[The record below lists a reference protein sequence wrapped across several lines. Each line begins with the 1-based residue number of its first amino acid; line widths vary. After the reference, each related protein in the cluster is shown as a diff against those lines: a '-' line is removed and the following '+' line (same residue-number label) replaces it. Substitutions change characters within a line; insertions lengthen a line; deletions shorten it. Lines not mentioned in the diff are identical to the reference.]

1 MSYKNFNRHEIFTAE
16 DLTNVREAINNLQ
29 FEKGHSMMDSL
40 VNSLYGLYDGYLY
53 DGIDEELY
61 QVLDFKVFC
70 NLTKTLK
77 KITDHV
83 EANGESIALV

>member
-1 MSYKNFNRHEIFTAE
+1 MAHKTFNRYEIFNVE
-16 DLTNVREAINNLQ
+16 DMNNVRSAINNLQ
-29 FEKGHSMMDSL
+29 EQGHSFTPL
-40 VNSLYGLYDGYLY
+40 ENSLYGLYDGYLY

-77 KITDHV
+77 KITDNI
-83 EANGESIALV
+83 EANGESVTLV

>member
-1 MSYKNFNRHEIFTAE
+1 MSYKNFNRHEIFATE
-16 DLTNVREAINNLQ
+16 DLKNVREAINNLQ
-29 FEKGHSMMDSL
+29 FEKGYSMMDSL

-53 DGIDEELY
+53 DGIDEEPY

-77 KITDHV
+77 KITDH
-83 EANGESIALV
+83 I

>member
-29 FEKGHSMMDSL
+29 FEKDYSMMDSL

-77 KITDHV
+77 KITDHI
-83 EANGESIALV
+83 EAKGETQTQH

>member
-29 FEKGHSMMDSL
+29 FEKDYSMMSPL

-53 DGIDEELY
+53 DGVDEELY
-61 QVLDFKVFC
+61 QVLDFNVFC

-77 KITDHV
+77 KITDHI
-83 EANGESIALV
+83 EANGEGVTLV

>member
-1 MSYKNFNRHEIFTAE
+1 MSYKNFNRHEIFTTE
-16 DLTNVREAINNLQ
+16 DLKNVRDAINNLQ
-29 FEKGHSMMDSL
+29 FEKGYSMMDSL

-77 KITDHV
+77 KITDHI
-83 EANGESIALV
+83 EANGEGVTLV

>member
-1 MSYKNFNRHEIFTAE
+1 MSYKNFNRHEIFTTE
-16 DLTNVREAINNLQ
+16 DLNNVREAINNLQ
-29 FEKGHSMMDSL
+29 FEKGYSMMDSL

-61 QVLDFKVFC
+61 QVLDLKVFC

-77 KITDHV
+77 KITDHI
-83 EANGESIALV
+83 EAKGETQTQH

>member
-1 MSYKNFNRHEIFTAE
+1 MSYTRFDRYEIFTSE
-16 DLTNVREAINNLQ
+16 DMKAVRDAIETL
-29 FEKGHSMMDSL
+29 ELDSPL

-61 QVLDFKVFC
+61 QVLDFEVFC

-77 KITDHV
+77 KITDHI
-83 EANGESIALV
+83 EANRVLLPE

>member
-1 MSYKNFNRHEIFTAE
+1 MSYKNFNRHEIFTTE
-16 DLTNVREAINNLQ
+16 DLKNVREAINNLQ
-29 FEKGHSMMDSL
+29 FEKGYSMMDSL

-77 KITDHV
+77 KITDHI
-83 EANGESIALV
+83 ESNGEGVTLV